1 MAVTTEG
8 NAIYSTQTPS
18 RNWSSVKSL
27 ESKNCK
33 WNSITFVCGMFVVC
47 GVDSGGSYVMYCSYN
62 TTDWIKV
69 DFSATDATNLV
80 DVTAYPVRL
89 INCRGTL
96 IATAV
101 TPYVVNGEVVE
112 LGDEKG
118 FFACDTYIS
127 IEEEAPVQPEIE
139 EGDTA
144 YEMLMARLTAAENR
158 IRSLESELANR
169 PEYNQYKGDITSQEQ
184 FDNITAGDNNIVGD
198 TYNLTC
204 PIAYVTEGV
213 LYQSDFYSFLYNDES
228 LEIWNEYNLVRDE
241 QDNYLWTLTWNP
253 AAVINSTKITSVLST
268 SLNCSCSVYNNSN
281 LIMSGAIAAVDS
293 ENGVIKIKTTN
304 KYESLQN
311 QVAWTSIVIDN
322 RIETYLPVGTNIIWN
337 GNAWDDASKNDTMSN
352 YTTVSQTMK
361 MIVYGTADIYN
372 DINEADQKTAN
383 LTQRMTE
390 AESNITSLDEL
401 TAYLSVN
408 TPEIYTKETIEG
420 MNAITGMKHGD
431 MCIILSGNTSAQSIY
446 RYYTKDIN
454 GNALRTPQW
463 VWLTDL
469 SLFAPQP
476 VLELTAEDSGDS
488 MWFANWDY
496 SKGNT
501 AKLNTYIHYIYIDNV
516 KSGDYGIIDDYNGCL
531 EDALNHW
538 THTLSNY
545 AFPPDWNYLTPNA
558 NQHYRY
564 SFFYDGSKFDW
575 NRSVRNND

>member
-1 MAVTTEG
+1 
-8 NAIYSTQTPS
+8 
-18 RNWSSVKSL
+18 
-27 ESKNCK
+27 
-33 WNSITFVCGMFVVC
+33 
-47 GVDSGGSYVMYCSYN
+47 
-62 TTDWIKV
+62 
-69 DFSATDATNLV
+69 
-80 DVTAYPVRL
+80 
-89 INCRGTL
+89 
-96 IATAV
+96 
-101 TPYVVNGEVVE
+101 
-112 LGDEKG
+112 
-118 FFACDTYIS
+118 
-127 IEEEAPVQPEIE
+127 
-139 EGDTA
+139 
-144 YEMLMARLTAAENR
+144 
-158 IRSLESELANR
+158 
-169 PEYNQYKGDITSQEQ
+169 
-184 FDNITAGDNNIVGD
+184 
-198 TYNLTC
+198 
-204 PIAYVTEGV
+204 
-213 LYQSDFYSFLYNDES
+213 
-228 LEIWNEYNLVRDE
+228 
-241 QDNYLWTLTWNP
+241 
-253 AAVINSTKITSVLST
+253 
-268 SLNCSCSVYNNSN
+268 
-281 LIMSGAIAAVDS
+281 MSGAIAAVDS